1 KWGYNKMATEKEP
14 KKIITFLVSECGEF
28 HNYGDFYENIKTI
41 EQAKRLYER
50 IDPDRLSAIP
60 AIGIR
65 IHTEGTPEYKD
76 VEWDFYS
83 GNRIDLDMLEYLPQF
98 TECPEAMAALKQLM
112 DAFPNA
118 NICGKLPD
126 VSEPAKEKAFSYGA
140 DAFEAHQKKEKSAGS
155 GRETRGKV
163 ASTEKKS
170 R

>member
-1 KWGYNKMATEKEP
+1 MATEKGP

-28 HNYGDFYENIKTI
+28 HNYEDFYENIKTI

-50 IDPDRLSAIP
+50 IGPDRLSAIP

-65 IHTEGTPEYKD
+65 IHTEGTSEYED

-83 GNRIDLDMLEYLPQF
+83 GNRIDLDMLEYLPLF
-98 TECPEAMAALKQLM
+98 TECPQAMNAPDQLM
-112 DAFPNA
+112 NAFPNA
-118 NICGKLPD
+118 NIYGKLPD
-126 VSEPAKEKAFSYGA
+126 VQKPVKERVCKYGA

-155 GRETRGKV
+155 SRGTRGKA
-163 ASTEKKS
+163 ASTERKG